1 MWFGFYLF
9 LMLLPLAVGAVARP
23 PGAQRALGLEF
34 AVACGYVGLAIISF
48 QFALVARVQAVAGA
62 FGEDALQLFHR
73 QIGYVATIFILA
85 HPIFLF
91 LNGYPWSMLCV
102 QPTASPLRAKARTVK

>member
-1 MWFGFYLF
+1 MRLSIRAAFWFGFYLF
-9 LMLLPLAVGAVARP
+9 LMLLPLVVGAVARP

-34 AVACGYVGLAIISF
+34 AVACGYVGLAIVSF

-73 QIGYVATIFILA
+73 QIGYVATMFILA

-91 LNGYPWSMLCV
+91 LNG
-102 QPTASPLRAKARTVK
+102 